1 MLRVKLRY
9 LEAWT
14 GARRTVAARYHALF
28 EEYGLTDRVC
38 LPIERPGHFH
48 VYNQFVIRVAAAV
61 RDPLRAALTARRIG
75 TEIYYPIPLH
85 LQACFAALGHAEGD
99 FPQSEAAARE
109 TLALPIYPELS
120 AESQRAVVAAIA
132 RFYEEQGQHRAASGE
147 RAA

>member
-1 MLRVKLRY
+1 MSRRT
-9 LEAWT
+9 A
-14 GARRTVAARYHALF
+14 ARRDAAARYRALF
-28 EEYGLTDRVC
+28 EEQGLTDRVG
-38 LPIERPGHFH
+38 LPAERAGCGH

-85 LQACFAALGHAEGD
+85 LQTCFAGLSHAPGD
-99 FPQSEAAARE
+99 FPNAEAAARE

-120 AESQRAVVAAIA
+120 EAAQHVVVAAIA
-132 RFYEEQGQHRAASGE
+132 EFSEERARSVTSGE